1 MFANHAERAISDEGN
16 AFIQCGMQSV
26 SPYDNLTAQ
35 FFAPGDSP
43 YARGG
48 HHFSN
53 GETWVE
59 VLGKALGVTK
69 SALPVRRNPHI
80 AGGGGCIGGEMIRCW
95 DSQHRAWT
103 DAAHCAEVTPKPDNR
118 VDNQS
123 WPPVSGSALY
133 PGAR

>member
-1 MFANHAERAISDEGN
+1 MSANHAERAISDEGN

-35 FFAPGDSP
+35 LFAPGDSP

-80 AGGGGCIGGEMIRCW
+80 AGGGGCIGGGDDSMLGQSASRLDRCCALRG
-95 DSQHRAWT
+95 S
-103 DAAHCAEVTPKPDNR
+103 DAQA
-118 VDNQS
+118 
-123 WPPVSGSALY
+123 
-133 PGAR
+133 